1 MLDGISIYLHIQVLH
16 FIFETWACTE
26 RPPKFVVK
34 GFIQVIVKKVAT
46 WCPKKLV
53 VMVISLSTSPCV
65 ETNKLSVFPFPS
77 IIFVF
82 DTTVILNRMWFSQV
96 TLI

>member
-1 MLDGISIYLHIQVLH
+1 MLDGISIYLQIQVLH

-34 GFIQVIVKKVAT
+34 GFVQVIVKKVAT

-53 VMVISLSTSPCV
+53 VMVISLSMFPWD
-65 ETNKLSVFPFPS
+65 ETNKFSVFPFPS

-82 DTTVILNRMWFSQV
+82 DTIVILSMM
-96 TLI
+96 